1 MVETNVL
8 GMCRLPDFDVLEE
21 SGKGSNGMVYR
32 VRCINP
38 RQPHQLAAKEYALKL
53 CFAYGTLQSS
63 LVRERFQVEFRELA
77 ALPHHSNINR
87 YYGQFMDVIDN
98 RILSFLPEVAK
109 PYAVDQQAKNCKM
122 QFFMLEHIRYTLD
135 ALLRY
140 HFINNGAGGQ
150 AAADLAEQDA
160 VAQAKAARLL
170 EVPVS
175 ADAKPPSERFI
186 LRVLRDVCAGL
197 LHCLTYRV
205 VHLDI
210 KPDNILIRGEV
221 DLLNNPAAVICDF
234 GCARRFRDVDM
245 KDQLQNPDVGNLGH
259 LAPEI
264 YNHIMPVQMHGGHAD
279 FYGFSKQ
286 PVFELGVLGYE
297 MFMFHKTGQPRA
309 VKGVDHPLG
318 LYPSSLAPGSM
329 PVIYDAA
336 RIKMVPPE
344 ICTSQRLRDLLK
356 RMVLC
361 DPRQRPE
368 PRDVYN
374 DLLEMCA

>member
-1 MVETNVL
+1 MQNF
-8 GMCRLPDFDVLEE
+8 P
-21 SGKGSNGMVYR
+21 SGQKHRTSR
-32 VRCINP
+32 T
-38 RQPHQLAAKEYALKL
+38 
-53 CFAYGTLQSS
+53 TL
-63 LVRERFQVEFRELA
+63 
-77 ALPHHSNINR
+77 
-87 YYGQFMDVIDN
+87 IDN

-135 ALLRY
+135 TLLRY
-140 HFINNGAGGQ
+140 HFIKNGAGGR
-150 AAADLAEQDA
+150 AAADLAEQNA

-175 ADAKPPSERFI
+175 PDAKPPPERF
-186 LRVLRDVCAGL
+186 VLRDVCAGL
-197 LHCLTYRV
+197 LHCLNDCV
-205 VHLDI
+205 AHLDI
-210 KPDNILIRGEV
+210 KPDNILIREEA
-221 DLLNNPAAVICDF
+221 DMINNPIAVICDF
-234 GCARRFRDVDM
+234 GCARRFCDVEM
-245 KDQLQNPDVGNLGH
+245 KYQLQNPDVGNLGH

-297 MFMFHKTGQPRA
+297 MFMFHKMGQPHA
-309 VKGVDHPLG
+309 EKGVDHPLG
-318 LYPSSLAPGSM
+318 FYPLSLAVGSM
-329 PVIYDAA
+329 PVVYDAA
-336 RIKMVPPE
+336 QIRMVPHE
-344 ICTSQRLRDLLK
+344 ICASERLRDLLK

-368 PRDVYN
+368 LRDVYD